1 MKTLEINGM
10 NIKLIILLMQQKK
23 ISNYVK
29 LINPNMKISACT
41 YMSSY
46 DAKNVYCQDVNEW
59 IKNKYIDL
67 LCPMI
72 YTLDNN
78 YFLECIND
86 YKKNM

>member
-1 MKTLEINGM
+1 
-10 NIKLIILLMQQKK
+10 
-23 ISNYVK
+23 
-29 LINPNMKISACT
+29 MKISACT

-86 YKKNM
+86 YKKNIPEKNGNIRCKKSNYVVLYLMMCELFLLF

>member
-1 MKTLEINGM
+1 
-10 NIKLIILLMQQKK
+10 
-23 ISNYVK
+23 
-29 LINPNMKISACT
+29 MKISACT

-78 YFLECIND
+78 YFLE
-86 YKKNM
+86 